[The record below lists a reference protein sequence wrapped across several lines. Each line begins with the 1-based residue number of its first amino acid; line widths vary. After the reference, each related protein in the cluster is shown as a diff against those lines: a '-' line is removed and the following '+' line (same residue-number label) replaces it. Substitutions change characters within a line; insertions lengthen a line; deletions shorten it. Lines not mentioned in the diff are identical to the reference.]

1 MDGVAQQG
9 SIKADLKAEI
19 DRIKHQP
26 AGRRLQQPKPPAP
39 DWGRLGA
46 AVEGASKGLGKGGG
60 HHGMG
65 KGGQPKAPNGW
76 AQWCEK
82 NQHSTAQE

>member
-1 MDGVAQQG
+1 MDGLAQQG

-46 AVEGASKGLGKGGG
+46 AVEGASKGRGKGGG
-60 HHGMG
+60 LG

>member
-1 MDGVAQQG
+1 MDGLAQQG

-46 AVEGASKGLGKGGG
+46 AVEGASKGLGKGG
-60 HHGMG
+60 
-65 KGGQPKAPNGW
+65 QPKAPNGW